1 MQRLMEDL
9 RYESRQT
16 RPALG
21 TLEKILGLARIVRPE
36 KVPCDVVTMNFC
48 VLYQDI
54 ATQRTHAV
62 TVVYPAEAD
71 PSSGKISVL
80 SPVGVALLGESEGD
94 ELELPVPHGRTLR
107 IRFINVIYQPESRG
121 HFAL

>member
-1 MQRLMEDL
+1 MENL

-16 RPALG
+16 RPELG
-21 TLEKILGLARIVRPE
+21 TLEEILGLARIVRPE
-36 KVPCDVVTMNFC
+36 SVPCDVVTMNSR

-54 ATQRTHAV
+54 VTQRTHAV

-94 ELELPVPHGRTLR
+94 ELELPVPHGGTLR
-107 IRFINVIYQPESRG
+107 IRIIDVIYQPESRG

>member
-1 MQRLMEDL
+1 MENL

-16 RPALG
+16 RPELG
-21 TLEKILGLARIVRPE
+21 TLEEILGLARIVRPE
-36 KVPCDVVTMNFC
+36 KIPCDVVTMNSR

-54 ATQRTHAV
+54 ATQRTQAV

-94 ELELPVPHGRTLR
+94 ELELPVSHGRTLR
-107 IRFINVIYQPESRG
+107 IRIIDVIYQPESRG